1 MRYGDCVGCLQRRV
15 VIVSNKLVTNIFK
28 CDYINVFITGESTR
42 GHSSLS
48 PSLYCHSP
56 VLNSHL
62 RETPQIKLRKIVYIW
77 GRLFTCSHCC
87 LTNWKISRLT
97 NSSTCYRVTISK
109 FWRVCI
115 TNTWEWI
122 IPIRVRS

>member
-42 GHSSLS
+42 VHSSLS

-56 VLNSHL
+56 VFNSHL
-62 RETPQIKLRKIVYIW
+62 RETPQIKLRK
-77 GRLFTCSHCC
+77 
-87 LTNWKISRLT
+87 
-97 NSSTCYRVTISK
+97 NSLYMRKTLHLQPLLLDQLENKSPDK
-109 FWRVCI
+109 FFNLLPC
-115 TNTWEWI
+115 NHL
-122 IPIRVRS
+122 